1 MGPMWPNDVLLF
13 DADDTLWLNLA
24 LFEQVVQDYFDWIAH
39 PTLDRAALRQI
50 LDDIERATIA
60 ERGYGTRSF
69 LHSLGRCFEHLQQR
83 TATEAD
89 LSEIDRLATALIDF
103 EVRLLP
109 GVAETLAELATR
121 HDLILV
127 TKGDADEQQRKID
140 ASQLA
145 HHFRAVHIVP
155 EKDPDTYLDVIA
167 QHDLNPGHS
176 WMIGNSPRSDIVP
189 ARAAGLN
196 AVYIPHEITWALEHV
211 DIDPGDD
218 RVLVLSSITELTR
231 HF

>member
-1 MGPMWPNDVLLF
+1 MEPKLGGEVLLF

-60 ERGYGTRSF
+60 ERGYGTLSF

-83 TATEAD
+83 TATEND
-89 LSEIDRLATALIDF
+89 LAEIDRLATALINF

-109 GVAETLAELATR
+109 GVAETLAELGTR

-127 TKGDADEQQRKID
+127 TKGYPDEQQRKID
-140 ASQLA
+140 ASGLA

-155 EKDPDTYLDVIA
+155 EKDPDTYRAVTTQHGLDPA
-167 QHDLNPGHS
+167 RS

-196 AVYIPHEITWALEHV
+196 AVFIPHEVTWSLEHV
-211 DIDPGDD
+211 EMDPDDD
-218 RVLVLSSITELTR
+218 RILVLTSITELTQ

>member
-1 MGPMWPNDVLLF
+1 MEPTLGAEVLLF

-24 LFEQVVQDYFDWIAH
+24 LFEQVVHDYFAWIAH
-39 PTLDRAALRQI
+39 PTLDRVALRQI

-60 ERGYGTRSF
+60 ERGYGTLSF

-83 TATEAD
+83 PATEDD
-89 LSEIDRLATALIDF
+89 LAEIDRLATGLINF

-109 GVAETLAELATR
+109 GVAETLAELSTR

-127 TKGDADEQQRKID
+127 TKGDPDEQQRKVD
-140 ASQLA
+140 ASGLA

-155 EKDPDTYLDVIA
+155 EKDPDTYREVIA
-167 QHDLNPGHS
+167 QHGLDPARS

-196 AVYIPHEITWALEHV
+196 AVYIPHEVTWSLEHV
-211 DIDPGDD
+211 EMDADD
-218 RVLVLSSITELTR
+218 GRILVLTSITELTQ